1 MCSIL
6 FTNESITDNNFNRLL
21 QMRGPDKTSIKELYG
36 YNIVHNLL
44 SLTGDITEQPIEE
57 DGIIV
62 LFNGEIYNYLEI
74 DSSVKSDAYSIITAY
89 KKFGDKFVKELNG
102 EFALILIDTN
112 KQKIIF
118 STDIFRTKPLF
129 YSIENNKIGL
139 STFGT
144 PLKDL
149 GFQNVNITTPNTCYI
164 IDLNKEDI
172 DTYEI
177 KQFDLNQHK
186 KTYDDWIRAFEKS
199 IKKRATQSGDKKM
212 FIGLSSGY
220 DSGAIACALNKLN
233 VDNKC
238 YSIYASEN
246 RGVID
251 DRTQILKNTDTFNLS
266 QNEYNY
272 WFNYVQENC
281 ESFISDQYNGY
292 NIKNDKASVG
302 LAFIC
307 DKAIKEERK
316 IYLSGQGADE
326 IFSDYGIFGRKIMGD
341 NQSTFGG
348 IFPDDLKPHFPWK
361 NFFDGTQ
368 EMYIAKEEYVA
379 GSFGI
384 ETRYPYLDEDV
395 VQEFLWLSPELKNKS
410 YKSVVY
416 EYLNNNNFPID
427 LNQKIGFQAN
437 RNLV

>member
-1 MCSIL
+1 ML
-6 FTNESITDNNFNRLL
+6 TTNVTL
-21 QMRGPDKTSIKELYG
+21 
-36 YNIVHNLL
+36 
-44 SLTGDITEQPIEE
+44 
-57 DGIIV
+57 
-62 LFNGEIYNYLEI
+62 
-74 DSSVKSDAYSIITAY
+74 
-89 KKFGDKFVKELNG
+89 
-102 EFALILIDTN
+102 
-112 KQKIIF
+112 
-118 STDIFRTKPLF
+118 
-129 YSIENNKIGL
+129 
-139 STFGT
+139 
-144 PLKDL
+144 
-149 GFQNVNITTPNTCYI
+149 
-164 IDLNKEDI
+164 
-172 DTYEI
+172 
-177 KQFDLNQHK
+177 
-186 KTYDDWIRAFEKS
+186 
-199 IKKRATQSGDKKM
+199 
-212 FIGLSSGY
+212 
-220 DSGAIACALNKLN
+220 
-233 VDNKC
+233 
-238 YSIYASEN
+238 
-246 RGVID
+246 
-251 DRTQILKNTDTFNLS
+251 LS

>member
-57 DGIIV
+57 DGVIV